1 MDVTESHKH
10 VLTIRAGSPA
20 GNQVGNTL
28 QLQLGAW
35 YEYQDLID
43 WFRSQKA
50 TFIPLSD
57 RIMNHYM
64 LEFETQEDLMEF
76 VLTWL

>member
-1 MDVTESHKH
+1 MAVIEVDKH
-10 VLTIRAGSPA
+10 VLTISSGSHA
-20 GNQVGNTL
+20 WNQVGNTL
-28 QLQLGAW
+28 QSQLGAW

-43 WFRSQKA
+43 WFKRQKA

-57 RIMNHYM
+57 RIMQHYM
-64 LEFETQEDLMEF
+64 LEFDTQEDLMEF